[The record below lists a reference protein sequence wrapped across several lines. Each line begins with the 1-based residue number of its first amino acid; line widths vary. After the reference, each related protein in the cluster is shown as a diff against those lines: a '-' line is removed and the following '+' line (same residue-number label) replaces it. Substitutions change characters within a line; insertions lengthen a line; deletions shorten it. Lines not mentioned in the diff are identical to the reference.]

1 MHIHTFVG
9 SGYMHGLNFDIHA
22 CKIYLYIYYFSWENQ
37 LNLPTFI
44 SYFIMPTI
52 HMKKI
57 NGFQLLAWLLGI
69 FVGMEVKIKISH
81 SCPKMVRPYFVS
93 NWSVTNLKPTSLKKL
108 HFIYMF

>member
-57 NGFQLLAWLLGI
+57 NGFQLLVWLLGI

-81 SCPKMVRPYFVS
+81 SCPKLVRPYS
-93 NWSVTNLKPTSLKKL
+93 RTQK
-108 HFIYMF
+108 M